1 MSEIIP
7 ELQSL
12 YEALKAG
19 KVGGH
24 ITKINWGQ
32 WPRMLSIR
40 NAWGGEYNDRIMHIG
55 LDEDDARKFTYEA
68 ISNEGTNN
76 PEKYLTLEE
85 KKGVSQSALL
95 EVAYRLLSPRAS
107 YSCSL
112 NTS

>member
-1 MSEIIP
+1 MSDIIP

-12 YEALKAG
+12 YEALKAS
-19 KVGGH
+19 KVGKH

-40 NAWGGEYNDRIMHIG
+40 NAWGDEYSDRIIHIG
-55 LDEDDARKFTYEA
+55 VDENDAQKFTYEA

-85 KKGVSQSALL
+85 KKGISRAALL
-95 EVAYRLLSPRAS
+95 EVAYRLLSPQG
-107 YSCSL
+107 
-112 NTS
+112 